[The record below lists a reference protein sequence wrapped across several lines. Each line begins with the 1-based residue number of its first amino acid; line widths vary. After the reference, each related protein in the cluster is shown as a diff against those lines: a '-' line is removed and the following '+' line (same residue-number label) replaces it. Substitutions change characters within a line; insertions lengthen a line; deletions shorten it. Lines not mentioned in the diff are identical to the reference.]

1 MFTDKK
7 ALHPSVAK
15 FFLLIIVERLK
26 YGISVGTFQ
35 TKMEI
40 IWAVTVFKAQV
51 FNEKH

>member
-1 MFTDKK
+1 MESQ
-7 ALHPSVAK
+7 L
-15 FFLLIIVERLK
+15 
-26 YGISVGTFQ
+26 GTFQ